1 MREIYQTEFF
11 KKWLKKLKDLTGKAL
26 IYKRLARL
34 AEGNPGDSASVGGGL
49 SEMRIHYGPGYRVY
63 YKDTGTELI
72 VLLCGGNKSTQETDI
87 AKAKELAKEPL
98 EMEEKNEN
106 R

>member
-1 MREIYQTEFF
+1 MQEIYQTGFF
-11 KKWLKKLKDLTGKAL
+11 TKWLKKLKDLTGKAL
-26 IYKRLARL
+26 IYKRLERL
-34 AEGNPGDSASVGGGL
+34 AEGNPGDSVPVGEGL

-72 VLLCGGNKSTQETDI
+72 VLLCGGNKSTQEADI

-98 EMEEKNEN
+98 EKE
-106 R
+106 